1 MMSCSYSLTL
11 LKAICSLLILCGCAT
26 APLAQ
31 TSEIPGAFVDIG
43 YGARPMGMGGAFVA
57 LADDANAV
65 LWNPAGLT
73 RLDGSQLTGM
83 YGHQMGVVPYGF
95 VGFATPLSERMGL
108 GVGVMYSGDAA
119 LKEMTALFSLAHSL
133 IPGLDAGLS
142 AKTRWATYGNNPDG
156 AWDPGGGNRQVQ
168 GHALGFGCDLG
179 VIYAVNQRTTV
190 GFMWRDFVAPLSW
203 EAQNDAGT
211 AQGGGE
217 SIPMTLIFGTAHRL
231 GDGVTISLNFDR
243 SLTSDTADRV
253 RMGYENQLWEMLFL
267 RLGYGQQISATPDR
281 FYTLGLGVAGD
292 VRETWHLGF
301 DMAYL
306 FHELA
311 NTPRVSLTLD
321 F

>member
-1 MMSCSYSLTL
+1 
-11 LKAICSLLILCGCAT
+11 
-26 APLAQ
+26 
-31 TSEIPGAFVDIG
+31 
-43 YGARPMGMGGAFVA
+43 MGMGGAFVA

-65 LWNPAGLT
+65 LWNPAGLI
-73 RLDGSQLTGM
+73 RLDRSQLTGM
-83 YGHQMGVVPYGF
+83 YGHQMGVVPHGF
-95 VGFATPLSERMGL
+95 LGFARPLSERMGL
-108 GVGVMYSGDAA
+108 GVGLIYSGDAA
-119 LKEMTALFSLAHSL
+119 LREMTALFSLARSL
-133 IPGLDAGLS
+133 IPGLNVGLS
-142 AKTRWATYGNNPDG
+142 AKTRWATYGHNPDG

-190 GFMWRDFVAPLSW
+190 GFMWRDLVAPLSW

-217 SIPMTLIFGTAHRL
+217 SIPMALTFGTAHRL
-231 GDGVTISLNFDR
+231 RDGVTVSLNFDR

-267 RLGYGQQISATPDR
+267 RLGYGQQINATPDR
-281 FYTLGLGVAGD
+281 FYTVGLGVAGD
-292 VRETWHLGF
+292 VRETGHLGF
-301 DMAYL
+301 DIAYL

-311 NTPRVSLTLD
+311 NTPWVSLTLD